1 MYFLS
6 HLKNGN
12 PDDLEYRKLL
22 VNAMVNSVY
31 VYADDNGGHK
41 LTVIFNVS
49 NQPPV
54 QVDVSLLDEIR
65 DNGGSYASLL
75 SPPAANRRR

>member
-12 PDDLEYRKLL
+12 LDELEYRKLL
-22 VNAMVNSVY
+22 VHAMVNSVY

-54 QVDVSLLDEIR
+54 KVDVSLLDEIR
-65 DNGGSYASLL
+65 NNYGSYTSL
-75 SPPAANRRR
+75 SPPP